1 MIRNVIEYLEKTAER
16 YPNKV
21 AVIDEN
27 RQITFGELR
36 EEAIKIAKRI
46 HCVCGELYHEPIAVY
61 MKKSVEC
68 IIAFC
73 GIAYSGNFYSPIDL
87 NSPLDRIDRIMSV
100 LQPKVILH
108 DEKAYD
114 GVAAEAVAISMR
126 EIADETG
133 GLTEKYYEK
142 TLDVDPLYVLFTSGS
157 TGQPKGV
164 VISQKGVID
173 YTEWLADTFS
183 FNEFTVFGNQAP
195 FYFDN
200 SILDIYSTL
209 RNGSTMVI
217 IPERLFTFPGR
228 LLEFIKEK
236 KINTLFWVP
245 SALISVANAGVLSDV
260 KLEDL
265 QKVLFCGEVMPNR
278 QLNIWR
284 YVYPDL
290 LYANLYGPTEI
301 TDVCTY
307 YVVDREFR
315 DDEPLPIGCACK
327 NTQVLVIN
335 EANELVGAGE
345 IGELCVRGTCLSM
358 GYYGDREKTEQVFVQ
373 NPLHQRYH
381 DLIYRTGDLV
391 KYNEKGEIIYVSR
404 KDFQIK
410 HQGHRI
416 ELGEIETAAN
426 SLEEVLQSCALYDDN
441 HKKIILIC
449 KVKEGIAEKEIYK
462 KLKSII
468 PKYMLPSKIR
478 LLEEMPL
485 NLNGKIDRNRLR
497 KEQICDEYSDEGHR
511 SR

>member
-1 MIRNVIEYLEKTAER
+1 MIRNVIEYLEKTAEQ
-16 YPNKV
+16 YPHKV

-36 EEAIKIAKRI
+36 EEAIKIAERI
-46 HCVCGELYHEPIAVY
+46 HCVCENLYNEPVAVY

-68 IIAFC
+68 IIAFF
-73 GIAYSGNFYSPIDL
+73 GIAYSGNFYSPIDI
-87 NSPLDRIDRIMSV
+87 NSPMDRINRIMSV
-100 LQPKVILH
+100 LQPKVILY
-108 DEKAYD
+108 DEEVYSGT
-114 GVAAEAVAISMR
+114 GVEAALISIR
-126 EIADETG
+126 ETADEVGDQTK
-133 GLTEKYYEK
+133 KYYEK

-164 VISQKGVID
+164 VISHKGVID

-183 FNEFTVFGNQAP
+183 FDVFTIFGNQAP
-195 FYFDN
+195 FHFDN
-200 SILDIYSTL
+200 SILDIYSML

-217 IPERLFTFPGR
+217 IPESLFTFP
-228 LLEFIKEK
+228 EK
-236 KINTLFWVP
+236 LMEYLREQKVNTLFWVP
-245 SALISVANAGVLSDV
+245 SALISVANSGALADV
-260 KLEDL
+260 KLENL

-284 YVYPDL
+284 REYPNL

-301 TDVCTY
+301 TDVCTF

-315 DDEPLPIGCACK
+315 DDESLPIGHACN
-327 NTQVLVIN
+327 NTEILVLN
-335 EANELVGAGE
+335 ANDKLVGTEE

-358 GYYGDREKTEQVFVQ
+358 GYYGDRDKTEHVFVQ
-373 NPLHQRYH
+373 NPLHKKYR

-426 SLEEVLQSCALYDDN
+426 SFAGVFQSCALYN
-441 HKKIILIC
+441 ESHKKIILVC
-449 KVKEGIAEKEIYK
+449 KVKEGITEKEIYK
-462 KLKSII
+462 KLKELI
-468 PKYMLPSKIR
+468 PKYMLPSDIR
-478 LLEEMPL
+478 LLDEMPL
-485 NLNGKIDRNRLR
+485 NLNGKIDRNRIKR
-497 KEQICDEYSDEGHR
+497 EVINDE
-511 SR
+511 

>member
-1 MIRNVIEYLEKTAER
+1 MIRNVIEYLETTAEEF
-16 YPNKV
+16 PQKV

-46 HCVCGELYHEPIAVY
+46 HSVCEGMINKPIAVY

-73 GIAYSGNFYSPIDL
+73 GIAYSGNFYSPIDV
-87 NSPLDRIDRIMSV
+87 NSPIDRINRIMSV
-100 LQPKVILH
+100 LQPRVILY
-108 DEKAYD
+108 DEEIDSSIGK
-114 GVAAEAVAISMR
+114 EAVIISIR
-126 EIADETG
+126 ETAEETSD
-133 GLTEKYYEK
+133 LVEKYYEK
-142 TLDVDPLYVLFTSGS
+142 ILDVDPLYVLFTSGS

-164 VISQKGVID
+164 VISHKGVVD
-173 YTEWLADTFS
+173 YTEWLANTFS
-183 FNEFTVFGNQAP
+183 FNESSIFGNQAP

-217 IPERLFTFPGR
+217 IPERLFTFPKR
-228 LLEFIKEK
+228 LIEFLKEK
-236 KINTLFWVP
+236 RINTLFWVP
-245 SALISVANAGVLSDV
+245 SALISVANAGVLGDV
-260 KLEDL
+260 RLEDL

-284 YVYPDL
+284 REYPNL

-301 TDVCTY
+301 TDVCTF

-315 DDEPLPIGCACK
+315 DDEPLPIGRACK
-327 NTQVLVIN
+327 NTEILVLN
-335 EANELVGAGE
+335 ENDKLVSTGE

-358 GYYGDREKTEQVFVQ
+358 GYYGDRNKTEQVFVQ
-373 NPLHQRYH
+373 NPLHKGYQ
-381 DLIYRTGDLV
+381 DLVYRTGDLV
-391 KYNEKGEIIYVSR
+391 KYNEEGEIIYVSR

-426 SLEEVLQSCALYDDN
+426 SFAGIFQSCALYDEIR
-441 HKKIILIC
+441 KKIVLVC
-449 KVKEGIAEKEIYK
+449 RVKEGITEKEIYK
-462 KLKSII
+462 NLKELI
-468 PKYMLPSKIR
+468 PKYMLPSDIR
-478 LLEEMPL
+478 LLDEMPL
-485 NLNGKIDRNRLR
+485 NLNGKIDRTRLR
-497 KEQICDEYSDEGHR
+497 KEMICNEYPDGDN
-511 SR
+511 